1 MKIFNNNISAS
12 VERKAIRKRDG
23 YAKKFGFDDS
33 RRYPFTASPNEVLVK
48 ILGIQNLVH
57 GPWGAP
63 LSTKKSIVLGTIRMG
78 YGHYRPAMAI
88 ASAAHSMGIIPY
100 WLDILAYEDS
110 TGAKIV
116 HHIEKLYSLG
126 SRLSQKSALFNKFYW
141 EPLMA
146 EGMKK
151 LSTNVEFTYMC
162 ELMAPLFRDLPDAVP
177 VIATHAWAALAAL
190 RAGKPRVVNMIPDNW
205 PLGLHLTEGA
215 LHCVQTPSVYMGY
228 RTLKD
233 MDIKGKALSPIP
245 AREIA
250 WVGHNIDH
258 ELVSNIE
265 KDCAARLRRIKGKK
279 PRRFLISI
287 GGAGAQLDLTLA
299 LIERIG
305 AYIKQDAAMLFVNCG
320 DHKNVYDAVIKK
332 IESLG
337 IKCESHLEWNDA
349 RAFATKAL
357 SADVSDAHVFYNR
370 DIFAAVYTTNLLMRA
385 SDVLITKPSELA
397 FYPVPKLLI
406 RRVGGHEAWGAVRS
420 SEVGDGT
427 LECESDEHI
436 FQALDL
442 LITEDDLIT
451 MYCDNI
457 VKQKKIGTYNGA
469 YNVVKLAMKWQGN
482 A

>member
-1 MKIFNNNISAS
+1 MKIFNNNIPPS
-12 VERKAIRKRDG
+12 VERKAIRKRNSF
-23 YAKKFGFDDS
+23 AKKFKHDDAQ
-33 RRYPFTASPNEVLVK
+33 RFPYTAELNQTLGK
-48 ILGIQNLVH
+48 ILGIHNLIV
-57 GPWGAP
+57 GPWGEP
-63 LSTKKSIVLGTIRMG
+63 LKTKKALVLGTIRMG

-88 ASAAHSMGIIPY
+88 ASAAHSMGITPY

-126 SRLSQKSALFNKFYW
+126 SRLSQKSALFNKLYW

-162 ELMAPLFRDLPDAVP
+162 ELMAPLFRDVPDELP

-190 RAGKPRVVNMIPDNW
+190 KANKTRVINMIPDNW
-205 PLGLHLTEGA
+205 PLGLHLTDGT
-215 LHCVQTPSVYMGY
+215 LHCVQTPSAYMGY
-228 RTLKD
+228 RTLKN
-233 MDIKGKALSPIP
+233 MDKKGKALAPIP
-245 AREIA
+245 ATDIA
-250 WVGHNIDH
+250 LVGHNIDH
-258 ELVSNIE
+258 ELVANIE
-265 KDCAARLRRIKGKK
+265 KDCAARLRRMKAKK

-299 LIERIG
+299 IIEHL
-305 AYIKQDAAMLFVNCG
+305 APSIKKDSAMLFVNCG
-320 DHKNVYDAVIKK
+320 DHKNVYDAVRKK
-332 IESLG
+332 IESL
-337 IKCESHLEWNDA
+337 SLSPASYLEWKDA
-349 RAFATKAL
+349 RAFAQAAL
-357 SADVSDAHVFYNR
+357 SGEVRGTHLFFNP

-406 RRVGGHEAWGAVRS
+406 KRVGGHEAWGAIRS

-427 LECESDEHI
+427 LECETDDFI

-442 LITEDDLIT
+442 LINEDDLLT
-451 MYCDNI
+451 MYCEHI
-457 VKQKKIGTYNGA
+457 MKQKKIGTYDGA
-469 YNVVKLAMKWQGN
+469 YNVVKRAMKWHGH

>member
-1 MKIFNNNISAS
+1 MKIFNNIIPSS
-12 VERKAIRKRDG
+12 VERKAIRKRNSF
-23 YAKKFGFDDS
+23 AKKFKHDS
-33 RRYPFTASPNEVLVK
+33 TRRFPYTSELNQTLGK
-48 ILGIQNLVH
+48 ILGIHNLIV
-57 GPWGAP
+57 GPWGEP
-63 LSTKKSIVLGTIRMG
+63 LSLKNSLVLGTIRMG

-88 ASAAHSMGIIPY
+88 ASAAHSMGITPY

-126 SRLSQKSALFNKFYW
+126 SRLSQKSSLFNKLYW

-151 LSTNVEFTYMC
+151 LAINVEFSYMC
-162 ELMAPLFRDLPDAVP
+162 ELFAPLFKDLPDSIP
-177 VIATHAWAALAAL
+177 VIATHAWAALAA
-190 RAGKPRVVNMIPDNW
+190 RKAGKNRVVNMIPDNW

-228 RTLKD
+228 RTLKN
-233 MDIKGKALSPIP
+233 MGKKGKALSPIP

-250 WVGHNIDH
+250 MVGHNIDH
-258 ELVSNIE
+258 ELVMNIE
-265 KDCAARLRRIKGKK
+265 KDCAARLHRIKLQK

-287 GGAGAQLDLTLA
+287 GGAGAQLELTLA
-299 LIERIG
+299 IIEHL
-305 AYIKQDAAMLFVNCG
+305 APYIKKEAAILFVNCG
-320 DHKNVYDAVIKK
+320 DHKNVYDSIKK
-332 IESLG
+332 KIDSLALP
-337 IKCESHLEWNDA
+337 SANYLEWDNT
-349 RAFATKAL
+349 RAFVAKSL
-357 SADVSDAHVFYNR
+357 SSDVSGVHLFYSAN
-370 DIFAAVYTTNLLMRA
+370 IFAAVYTTNLLMRA

-406 RRVGGHEAWGAVRS
+406 KRVGGHEAWGAIRS
-420 SEVGDGT
+420 AEVGDGT

-436 FQALDL
+436 FQTLELLVSENDL
-442 LITEDDLIT
+442 LAL
-451 MYCDNI
+451 YCENI
-457 VKQKKIGTYNGA
+457 IKQKKIGTYDGA